1 MKNNRLTGKKDPLK
15 RTLPIVTV
23 INDVGLQF
31 GGLVLASLLWS
42 ILWLQLLKIYVM
54 FSNNNISQSLLY
66 LLKKTRLTL
75 FETCFK

>member
-1 MKNNRLTGKKDPLK
+1 MQVEGIVKMKNNRLTGKKDPLK

-54 FSNNNISQSLLY
+54 FSNNNIAKYFCY
-66 LLKKTRLTL
+66 LH
-75 FETCFK
+75 